1 MHINP
6 VGNGPVAGTPGP
18 QGQGKARGAQEDSA
32 PSGGNSIR
40 PGPGA
45 HGNANGVI
53 RLLQEGHFKGVSG
66 VRLQINFHE
75 QLAAITQQ
83 STASAADT
91 GAEAILAA
99 VDAVVADFTANNDL
113 GESILEGITTAQQ
126 AFTDAATALSEEFR
140 GGAIGG
146 GQLLASL
153 QAAFEDFLASIE
165 SLVPAGGAPSTEGDP
180 VVTVTADEGGAQAV
194 IPTGGEVI
202 PLDLVTEDTGEPAPP
217 PEPDYSAFIQA
228 LGDAF
233 GSALLEL
240 EGALA
245 SAQSTVPEVSEPNG
259 NGVAFAKFLNILN
272 ALNGGGE
279 AVDTSTVDP
288 EIDTAA

>member
-6 VGNGPVAGTPGP
+6 LGNGPVAGVPGP
-18 QGQGKARGAQEDSA
+18 QDQGKARGTQNDSA
-32 PSGGNSIR
+32 PSGNNIIH

-45 HGNANGVI
+45 HGNAHGVM

-66 VRLQINFHE
+66 LRLQINFHD

-83 STASAADT
+83 SVASAAHT
-91 GAEAILAA
+91 GAETILAA
-99 VDAVVADFTANNDL
+99 VDAVVTDFTANNDL

-126 AFTDAATALSEEFR
+126 AFTDAAMALFEEFQ
-140 GGAIGG
+140 GGAIGSD
-146 GQLLASL
+146 QLLALL

-165 SLVPAGGAPSTEGDP
+165 AVVPADGATSTEDS
-180 VVTVTADEGGAQAV
+180 
-194 IPTGGEVI
+194 
-202 PLDLVTEDTGEPAPP
+202 GEPAPP
-217 PEPDYSAFIQA
+217 AEPDFAAFIQA

-233 GSALLEL
+233 SGALQEL
-240 EGALA
+240 EAAFA
-245 SAQSTVPEVSEPNG
+245 SAQSTVPEISGPNG

-272 ALNGGGE
+272 ALNGGTE
-279 AVDTSTVDP
+279 AVDTTTSDP